1 MTTME
6 LDTQKV
12 NLVKEILNETDE
24 NVVIRVMDYI
34 RIIKEEKV
42 NLPCRMTIE
51 ELHEEIKQSLIDYK
65 NGLGT
70 THEEFLKE
78 QAEWF

>member
-6 LDTQKV
+6 LNTRK
-12 NLVKEILNETDE
+12 NKLVREILNETDE
-24 NVVIRVMDYI
+24 NVVIRITEYI
-34 RIIKEEKV
+34 RTIKKEKER
-42 NLPCRMTIE
+42 LTTE
-51 ELHEEIKQSLIDYK
+51 ELHKDIKQSLIDYK

-78 QAEWF
+78 QTKWF